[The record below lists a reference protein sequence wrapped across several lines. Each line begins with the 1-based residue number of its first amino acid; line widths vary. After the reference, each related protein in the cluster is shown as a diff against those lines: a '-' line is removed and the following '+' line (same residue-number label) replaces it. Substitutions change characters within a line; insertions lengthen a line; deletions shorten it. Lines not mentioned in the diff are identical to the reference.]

1 VAPTDSTVLISGDT
15 GTGKELIARAIHA
28 ASLRKDRPLITVNCA
43 AIPDSLM
50 ESEFFGHEKGAFTG
64 ATQRREGRFGLA
76 DGGTIFLDEV
86 GELNKELQAKLLRVL
101 QEGEFSP
108 VGSSKTHK
116 VDVRVIAATNRDL
129 AAAVQEGQFRTDLY
143 YRLNVFPM
151 RIPPLRE
158 RGDDIVLLA
167 AHFAD
172 EFTTRMGRHIEPLSR
187 DAIERLK
194 AYDWPGNVREL
205 QNVIERGIITARR
218 GRLNLDL
225 DLPRQPPTLPSKQSA
240 CPDTGME
247 PIRTAQQL
255 QELER
260 DNLVQALQATRWRV
274 SGKNGAAQLLGVP
287 PSTLQSRMK
296 ALGIKRPA

>member
-1 VAPTDSTVLISGDT
+1 
-15 GTGKELIARAIHA
+15 
-28 ASLRKDRPLITVNCA
+28 
-43 AIPDSLM
+43 
-50 ESEFFGHEKGAFTG
+50 
-64 ATQRREGRFGLA
+64 
-76 DGGTIFLDEV
+76 
-86 GELNKELQAKLLRVL
+86 LRVL

-129 AAAVQEGQFRTDLY
+129 AAAVQEEQFRTDLY

>member
-1 VAPTDSTVLISGDT
+1 MAPTDSTVLISGDT

-64 ATQRREGRFGLA
+64 VTQRREGRFGLA